1 MSWFSKTLSFSPAK
15 WLFNAL
21 PADTK
26 RFLGFGGVDDA
37 TKDLANQSINRIN
50 DTVNQNNQLFSQY
63 NDKLQD
69 LYKRALDNLNS
80 NKQDVSGQIDQ
91 ANQDFNRQAE
101 SQNAYLANMGYT
113 PDSNDVFN
121 RANASLQSQRV
132 NTLQNIRNQ
141 ANQQMY
147 NNRMQAFNF
156 LNGLNNQQYQFGHSN
171 LLGNQQLFQNGINQ
185 QMKLNDM
192 DSQTLA
198 KGLSAWAPILG
209 AITKFAL

>member
-1 MSWFSKTLSFSPAK
+1 M
-15 WLFNAL
+15 
-21 PADTK
+21 
-26 RFLGFGGVDDA
+26 
-37 TKDLANQSINRIN
+37 
-50 DTVNQNNQLFSQY
+50 
-63 NDKLQD
+63 
-69 LYKRALDNLNS
+69 
-80 NKQDVSGQIDQ
+80 SGQIDQ